1 MKNNAVKIL
10 AIVLTVAGTL
20 ALVYMGYSMV
30 SAITVNAIG
39 EPARAEVVGDAP
51 EDALEGFEDFTKG
64 DPAFNLGVNIYGKT
78 IFVDN
83 TAALKATSEK
93 CDKAIQEMRS
103 QAPELRAFK
112 KGSIYVYANYIWQI
126 NWDDV
131 NEEVFLQR
139 QFLSQFLKYY
149 ENGDPHQ

>member
-1 MKNNAVKIL
+1 MKNNVTKIFAVALVI
-10 AIVLTVAGTL
+10 TGTL
-20 ALVYMGYSMV
+20 ALAYMGYSMV

-112 KGSIYVYANYIWQI
+112 KGSIYVYTNYIWQI

-131 NEEVFLQR
+131 NEEVYTQS
-139 QFLSQFLKYY
+139 QFLSLFLQYY